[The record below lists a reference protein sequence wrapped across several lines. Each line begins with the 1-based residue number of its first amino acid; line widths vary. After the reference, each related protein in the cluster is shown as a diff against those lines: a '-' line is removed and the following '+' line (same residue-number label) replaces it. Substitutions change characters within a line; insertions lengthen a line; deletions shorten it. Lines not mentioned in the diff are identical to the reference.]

1 MFYLFRFS
9 ILLLNYDVLGFFFF
23 LLFPFFIVVWPHMLY
38 TEINIVAVNYTW
50 DLEFDKIMLNRLVT
64 EAPSFDGL

>member
-1 MFYLFRFS
+1 
-9 ILLLNYDVLGFFFF
+9 
-23 LLFPFFIVVWPHMLY
+23 MLY